1 MAVRFILGRA
11 GSGKTHHCLQGVRR
25 RLHPDPVDGPRLILL
40 VPEQASLQM
49 ERAILVPFS
58 TDGDGDSDG
67 STVSA
72 SHRAEVLSFQRLAFR
87 VLESVGGPI
96 RIALSETARAMVL
109 RHILRR
115 HADRLEYYRRPERA
129 GGFVERL
136 GATITELIQ
145 EAVTAED
152 LSAFCREAGEGAS
165 MDPTSEAKLHDLQL
179 IFAAYVDYLGEERLD
194 PSQHLEVARSCL
206 GRCEWLAGAR
216 LWVDG
221 FASLSEQETQMLV
234 SLARLCDEVEV
245 TMLADPDI
253 AGGSR
258 NVDKGIASAELF
270 ARTRETYEQLRREF
284 EHGGVEL
291 LEPLIFAPP
300 VPPRFALSP
309 SLACLERS
317 LFANS
322 SGESVTSK
330 SCAVE
335 LVELPSRRVEVD
347 YAVSRICQ
355 WVQRA
360 ERPLRYRDVAIIV
373 RDLEPYHDLLCDALN
388 SRDIPFF
395 LDRRR
400 PVAHHPLV
408 ELLRAGIDAA
418 AESLSMDSVRRL
430 LKTGLVPVSTQEA
443 DALENYV
450 LAHGVSGREAWA
462 GDDWTWRDRRGGNLE
477 KNSAT
482 DTWVDE
488 ELARVNRARRTV
500 FAYVE
505 QWLSASDTR
514 SGHTGAEWSEAIHR
528 WLKRLEVATTLQG
541 WADDAE
547 QVGELDQAEEHRQVW
562 RDVMSFVDDLGFAL
576 ADVSL
581 TIDELADVVE
591 SGLSGLT
598 LGLVPPMVD
607 QVLLGSIQRSRH
619 PDIKAAL
626 ILGFNDGVFPQRF
639 VEDSILNDDDRE
651 RLRSGGIPVGPPAR
665 ERVLD
670 ESLLVY
676 IALTRASERVVV
688 TFATMDDAG
697 QELRASPYLDAI
709 RSACGGLDVE
719 RLGDPNRGRE
729 AWDLLGPRDLR
740 RRLAEEFRS
749 RPTLAEDDGPTRRM
763 WNGLYEHVRE
773 GLEQDATTRRALS
786 SLAPQPAARLSVSSV
801 DRLFNR
807 PLRTSVSQLETY
819 AACPFQHFG
828 RYVLR
833 LRERQEAAL
842 APVDVGQIHHA
853 ILEDFVGGLRTR
865 RQGLTALG
873 DEELHRGLI
882 ESCDRVSTRLFQG
895 GAVSHGRD
903 AYVLR
908 RAAGRIARVIRAQG
922 RIALAGKARPHASEV
937 PYGFDRS
944 GGMPAFEVSTPSGE
958 RVLLRGFIDRVDLI
972 ELADEL
978 LGVVVD
984 YKETRAEKRLDL
996 SRVYHGLSLQL
1007 PAYLIALAE
1016 GGETLAGRP
1025 IRPIAA
1031 LYVSLAPRY
1040 QSVAHP
1046 DQPESRDVG
1055 LGGTYRPRGML
1066 RGDAL
1071 AALDA
1076 DHTTGWSQHYAAFLS
1091 KDGGLGH
1098 VDKSDAATP
1107 RDFDATLAHTRD
1119 KLGQLAGG
1127 ILDGDVAV
1135 NPYRLGDQSP
1145 CSWCALGSV
1154 CRFEMGISQ
1163 VRFLDSLKRSQVFA
1177 RLTLGSS

>member
-1 MAVRFILGRA
+1 INASR
-11 GSGKTHHCLQGVRR
+11 
-25 RLHPDPVDGPRLILL
+25 
-40 VPEQASLQM
+40 ASL
-49 ERAILVPFS
+49 
-58 TDGDGDSDG
+58 
-67 STVSA
+67 
-72 SHRAEVLSFQRLAFR
+72 
-87 VLESVGGPI
+87 LE
-96 RIALSETARAMVL
+96 
-109 RHILRR
+109 
-115 HADRLEYYRRPERA
+115 
-129 GGFVERL
+129 
-136 GATITELIQ
+136 
-145 EAVTAED
+145 
-152 LSAFCREAGEGAS
+152 
-165 MDPTSEAKLHDLQL
+165 
-179 IFAAYVDYLGEERLD
+179 
-194 PSQHLEVARSCL
+194 CL
-206 GRCEWLAGAR
+206 GPWL
-216 LWVDG
+216 
-221 FASLSEQETQMLV
+221 
-234 SLARLCDEVEV
+234 
-245 TMLADPDI
+245 
-253 AGGSR
+253 
-258 NVDKGIASAELF
+258 
-270 ARTRETYEQLRREF
+270 
-284 EHGGVEL
+284 
-291 LEPLIFAPP
+291 
-300 VPPRFALSP
+300 
-309 SLACLERS
+309 
-317 LFANS
+317 
-322 SGESVTSK
+322 
-330 SCAVE
+330 
-335 LVELPSRRVEVD
+335 
-347 YAVSRICQ
+347 
-355 WVQRA
+355 
-360 ERPLRYRDVAIIV
+360 DVAA
-373 RDLEPYHDLLCDALN
+373 RD
-388 SRDIPFF
+388 
-395 LDRRR
+395 
-400 PVAHHPLV
+400 
-408 ELLRAGIDAA
+408 
-418 AESLSMDSVRRL
+418 
-430 LKTGLVPVSTQEA
+430 
-443 DALENYV
+443 
-450 LAHGVSGREAWA
+450 
-462 GDDWTWRDRRGGNLE
+462 
-477 KNSAT
+477 AT
-482 DTWVDE
+482 
-488 ELARVNRARRTV
+488 R
-500 FAYVE
+500 
-505 QWLSASDTR
+505 
-514 SGHTGAEWSEAIHR
+514 TGAEWSAALMD
-528 WLKRLEVATTLQG
+528 WLTRVEVGQALRG
-541 WADDAE
+541 WAGDAE
-547 QVGELDQAEEHRQVW
+547 AGGDLDQADEHRQVW
-562 RDVMSFVDDLGFAL
+562 RDVVSLLDDLAYAL
-576 ADVSL
+576 SDSTMTVR
-581 TIDELADVVE
+581 ELGEVLD

-598 LGLVPPMVD
+598 LGLVPPTVD
-607 QVLLGSIQRSRH
+607 QVLVGSIERSRH
-619 PDIKAAL
+619 PDIKAAV

-688 TFATMDDAG
+688 TFATTDDAG

-709 RSACGGLDVE
+709 RLACGGLDVE
-719 RLGDPNRGRE
+719 RLGDPNRERE

-763 WNGLYEHVRE
+763 WNGLYEHVRQ
-773 GLEQDATTRRALS
+773 GLEQDATTRRAFS

-801 DRLFNR
+801 DRLFSR

-853 ILEDFVGGLRTR
+853 VLGDFVGRLRAG
-865 RQGLTALG
+865 RQGLTGLG

-984 YKETRAEKRLDL
+984 YKETRVEKRLDL

-1040 QSVAHP
+1040 HAVAHP

-1135 NPYRLGDQSP
+1135 NPYRLGNQSP

-1177 RLTLGSS
+1177 RLTQGIA